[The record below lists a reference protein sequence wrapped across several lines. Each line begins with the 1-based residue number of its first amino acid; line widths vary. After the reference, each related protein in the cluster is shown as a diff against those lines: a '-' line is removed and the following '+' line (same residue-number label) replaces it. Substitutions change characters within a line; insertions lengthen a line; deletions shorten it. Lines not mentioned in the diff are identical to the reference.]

1 MFGMNTIIVKRKEF
15 EILELISNN
24 IFKCSLKNK
33 LYLLTKLDI
42 NDAYYRENLL
52 MISKLSHSAVKQP
65 KLIIVDK
72 KQGYIVREYVEGTT
86 VFDYIL
92 DHDFNE
98 NIYKQIFYN
107 SYSARMAGLNLN
119 FDLKA
124 WTLVGDELYYTDL
137 FCEKYITSN
146 DFTKNQIRLWFF
158 SNELRDYYE
167 RNGILFDKNRL
178 KQEYEVNKEMV
189 LMTCKYYL

>member
-1 MFGMNTIIVKRKEF
+1 MGTIIVKRKEF
-15 EILELISNN
+15 EVIELISNN
-24 IFKCSLKNK
+24 ISKCSSKNK
-33 LYLLTKLDI
+33 LYLLYKLDI
-42 NDAYYRENLL
+42 NDVNYREKLL
-52 MISKLSHSAVKQP
+52 SISRLSHSSVKQP
-65 KLIIVDK
+65 KLKIIDK
-72 KQGYIVREYVEGTT
+72 KQGYIVREYLEGTT
-86 VFDYIL
+86 IFDYIL

-98 NIYKQIFYN
+98 NIYRQVFYN

-137 FCEKYITSN
+137 FVEKYEASK
-146 DFTKNQIRLWFF
+146 DFTKNQIRLWFL
-158 SNELRDYYE
+158 STELCKYYE
-167 RNGILFDKNRL
+167 NNGVLFDKTRL

>member
-1 MFGMNTIIVKRKEF
+1 MSTIIVKHKEF
-15 EILELISNN
+15 EVLELISNN
-24 IFKCSLKNK
+24 MFKCSFKNK

-42 NDAYYRENLL
+42 EDAYYHEKLL

-65 KLIIVDK
+65 KLKLVDK
-72 KQGYIVREYVEGTT
+72 KQGYVVREYIEGTT

-92 DHDFNE
+92 NNDFNE
-98 NIYKQIFYN
+98 NIYKKIFYN

-124 WTLVGDELYYTDL
+124 WTLVDDELYYTDL
-137 FCEKYITSN
+137 FCEKYVTAN
-146 DFTKNQIRLWFF
+146 DFTKNQIRLWFL
-158 SNELRDYYE
+158 STELRDYYE
-167 RNGILFDKNRL
+167 KNGVLFDKTRL
-178 KQEYEVNKEMV
+178 KQEYEINKEMV

>member
-1 MFGMNTIIVKRKEF
+1 MSTIIVKHKEF
-15 EILELISNN
+15 EVIELISNN
-24 IFKCSLKNK
+24 ISKCSFKNK
-33 LYLLTKLDI
+33 LYLLFKLDI
-42 NDAYYRENLL
+42 NDVNYRENLL
-52 MISKLSHSAVKQP
+52 SISRLSHSSVKQP
-65 KLIIVDK
+65 KLKIIDK
-72 KQGYIVREYVEGTT
+72 KQGYIVREYLEGTT

-98 NIYKQIFYN
+98 NIYKQVFYN
-107 SYSARMAGLNLN
+107 SYCARMAGLNLN

-137 FCEKYITSN
+137 FVEKYDAAK
-146 DFTKNQIRLWFF
+146 DFTKNQIRLWFL
-158 SNELRDYYE
+158 SSELCKYYE
-167 RNGILFDKNRL
+167 KNGVLFDKTRL